1 MDGYDIKTTKSYV
14 LGYVY
19 KRQKKHS
26 YFTPS
31 KLFTPFSILKTKD
44 KKKTKKTFILY
55 TI

>member
-1 MDGYDIKTTKSYV
+1 MDGYDIKCDKKLCFGVQKT
-14 LGYVY
+14 
-19 KRQKKHS
+19 KKHS

-31 KLFTPFSILKTKD
+31 KLFTPFSISKTKD